1 MSALDTKLADYV
13 DEFADAIAASGMP
26 ILGGRALGYLLV
38 CDPACQT
45 ADEVARALG
54 ESQRETARMLQ
65 SLEASGMLER
75 VTLPDQEAP
84 CFSVRPVDQMLKGPI
99 KRARAMQ
106 AVSERGLDVAACDEA
121 RGRLTELADFYG
133 FMARDLDELVDRWRA
148 SRKKSRTSHS

>member
-1 MSALDTKLADYV
+1 MRDLSGKLADYV

-45 ADEVARALG
+45 AAEVARALG

-65 SLEASGMLER
+65 SLEASGMLEC
-75 VTLPDQEAP
+75 VALPDQEAP
-84 CFSVRPVDQMLKGPI
+84 CYSVRPADQMLKGPI

-106 AVSERGLDVAACDEA
+106 AVGERGLDVAACDEA
-121 RGRLTELADFYG
+121 RGRLSEMADFYG

-148 SRKKSRTSHS
+148 SRKKSRASHS